1 MPDGGRLR
9 VVALISG
16 SGSNL
21 QALVDKAANGRTFEI
36 VAVISNRADAFGLER
51 ARRAGIPAEVLDHRD
66 YAWREP
72 YEAQLR
78 TLIDRYAPGLV
89 ILAGFMRILTPAF
102 VEHYAGRMLNIHP
115 SLLPK
120 FRGLQTHQ
128 RALDAEERE
137 HGASVH
143 FVTPELDGGPVVIQ
157 ARLAIHPGED
167 AATLAQRVLTQE
179 HIIYPQAVGWFAQ
192 GRLRLGEDGRPWLD
206 GEPLMS
212 PVLIDGSTGAD
223 RLGTGDESPQ
233 TRAARTRSS
242 LDS

>member
-1 MPDGGRLR
+1 MPDDGRLR

-21 QALVDKAANGRTFEI
+21 QALMDEAAKGRPFEI

-51 ARRAGIPAEVLDHRD
+51 ARRAGIPAEVLDHRE
-66 YAWREP
+66 YAGREP
-72 YEAQLR
+72 YEAELR
-78 TLIDRYAPGLV
+78 ALIDRYAPGLV
-89 ILAGFMRILTPAF
+89 VLAGFMRILTPSF
-102 VEHYAGRMLNIHP
+102 VDHYSGRMLNIHP

-128 RALDAEERE
+128 RALDAEEHE

-143 FVTPELDGGPVVIQ
+143 FVTAELDGGPVIIQ

-167 AATLAQRVLTQE
+167 AATLAGRVLKQE
-179 HIIYPQAVGWFAQ
+179 HGIYPRAVGWFAQ
-192 GRLRLGEDGRPWLD
+192 GRLRLGADGRPWLD

-212 PVLIDGSTGAD
+212 PIVID
-223 RLGTGDESPQ
+223 
-233 TRAARTRSS
+233 AAAG
-242 LDS
+242 

>member
-1 MPDGGRLR
+1 MPDGAHLR

-21 QALVDKAANGRTFEI
+21 QALIDRQAEGLPIEI

-66 YAWREP
+66 YAGREP
-72 YEAQLR
+72 YEEELR
-78 TLIDRYAPGLV
+78 ALIDSYAPGLV

-143 FVTPELDGGPVVIQ
+143 FVTSELDGGPVVVQ
-157 ARLAIHPGED
+157 ARLDIHPGED
-167 AATLAQRVLTQE
+167 AATLAQRVLAQE
-179 HIIYPQAVGWFAQ
+179 HIIYPRAVGWFAQ
-192 GRLRLGEDGRPWLD
+192 GRLRLGGDGRPWLD
-206 GEPLMS
+206 GEPMIS
-212 PVLIDGSTGAD
+212 PIMIDSANGAD
-223 RLGTGDESPQ
+223 GLGTGDESPQ
-233 TRAARTRSS
+233 VRAARTS
-242 LDS
+242 

>member
-21 QALVDKAANGRTFEI
+21 QALMDDATKGRDFEI
-36 VAVISNRADAFGLER
+36 VAVVSNRADAFGLER

-66 YAWREP
+66 FAGREP
-72 YEAQLR
+72 YEAELR
-78 TLIDRYAPGLV
+78 ALIDRYAPGLV

-102 VEHYAGRMLNIHP
+102 VEHYSGRMLNIHP

-157 ARLAIHPGED
+157 ARLDIHPGED
-167 AATLAQRVLTQE
+167 AARLAQRVLTQE
-179 HIIYPQAVGWFAQ
+179 HIIYPRAVGWFAQ
-192 GRLRLGEDGRPWLD
+192 GCLRLGEDGRPWLD

-212 PVLIDGSTGAD
+212 PIMIDTATGSDGF
-223 RLGTGDESPQ
+223 GTGDESPQ
-233 TRAARTRSS
+233 VRAARTR
-242 LDS
+242 

>member
-1 MPDGGRLR
+1 MPDGARLR

-21 QALVDKAANGRTFEI
+21 QALIDRQADGLPIEI

-51 ARRAGIPAEVLDHRD
+51 ARRAGIPAQVLDHRD
-66 YAWREP
+66 YSGREP
-72 YEAQLR
+72 YEAELR
-78 TLIDRYAPGLV
+78 ALIDRYAPGLV
-89 ILAGFMRILTPAF
+89 ILAGFMRILTHAF

-128 RALDAEERE
+128 RALDAGEHE

-157 ARLAIHPGED
+157 ARLDIHPGED
-167 AATLAQRVLTQE
+167 AATLAQRVLKQE

-206 GEPLMS
+206 GTPLLS
-212 PVLIDGSTGAD
+212 PIMIDT
-223 RLGTGDESPQ
+223 
-233 TRAARTRSS
+233 AAG
-242 LDS
+242 

>member
-1 MPDGGRLR
+1 MPEGGRLR

-21 QALVDKAANGRTFEI
+21 QALMDAAANGGAFEI

-51 ARRAGIPAEVLDHRD
+51 ARGAGIPAEVLDHRD
-66 YAWREP
+66 YTGREP
-72 YEAQLR
+72 YEADLR

-89 ILAGFMRILTPAF
+89 VLAGFMRILTPAF

-128 RALDAEERE
+128 RALDADERE

-143 FVTPELDGGPVVIQ
+143 FVTPELDGGPVVLQ
-157 ARLAIHPGED
+157 ARLAVRPGED
-167 AATLAQRVLTQE
+167 AATLAQRVLTLE
-179 HIIYPQAVGWFAQ
+179 HIIYPRALGWFAQ
-192 GRLRLGEDGRPWLD
+192 GRLRLGPDGRPWLD
-206 GEPLMS
+206 GGPLMA
-212 PVLIDGSTGAD
+212 PIVID
-223 RLGTGDESPQ
+223 
-233 TRAARTRSS
+233 AAAG
-242 LDS
+242 

>member
-1 MPDGGRLR
+1 MPDVGRLR

-21 QALVDKAANGRTFEI
+21 QAVMDEAANGGAFEI
-36 VAVISNRADAFGLER
+36 VAVISNRANAFGLER

-66 YAWREP
+66 YAGREP
-72 YEAQLR
+72 YEAELR
-78 TLIDRYAPGLV
+78 ALIDRYAPGLV

-102 VEHYAGRMLNIHP
+102 VDHYAGRMLNIHP

-120 FRGLQTHQ
+120 FRGPQTHQ
-128 RALDAEERE
+128 RVLDAEERE

-167 AATLAQRVLTQE
+167 AATLAERVLKQE
-179 HIIYPQAVGWFAQ
+179 HIIYPRAVGWFAQ
-192 GRLRLGEDGRPWLD
+192 ERLRLGEDGRPWLD
-206 GEPLMS
+206 GETLIS
-212 PVLIDGSTGAD
+212 PVLIDASTGAD
-223 RLGTGDESPQ
+223 RPGAGDES
-233 TRAARTRSS
+233 R
-242 LDS
+242 

>member
-21 QALVDKAANGRTFEI
+21 QALMDEAANRGAFEI

-66 YAWREP
+66 YAGRAP
-72 YEAQLR
+72 YEAELR

-128 RALDAEERE
+128 RALDADERE

-157 ARLAIHPGED
+157 ARLSIHPGED
-167 AATLAQRVLTQE
+167 AATLAQRVLTLE
-179 HIIYPQAVGWFAQ
+179 HVIYPRAVGWFAQ
-192 GRLRLGEDGRPWLD
+192 GRLRLGEDGRPRLD
-206 GEPLMS
+206 GAPLLS
-212 PVLIDGSTGAD
+212 PIRLDAQRETSDVQGIPGS
-223 RLGTGDESPQ
+223 RE
-233 TRAARTRSS
+233 RSRKHT
-242 LDS
+242 

>member
-21 QALVDKAANGRTFEI
+21 QALMDDAAHGQRFEI
-36 VAVISNRADAFGLER
+36 VAVISNRPDALGLER

-66 YAWREP
+66 FAGREP
-72 YEAQLR
+72 YEAELR
-78 TLIDRYAPGLV
+78 ALIERYAPGLV
-89 ILAGFMRILTPAF
+89 VLAGFMRILTPAF
-102 VEHYAGRMLNIHP
+102 VVHYAGRMLNIHP

-120 FRGLQTHQ
+120 FRGLHTHQ

-167 AATLAQRVLTQE
+167 AATLAQRVLALE
-179 HIIYPQAVGWFAQ
+179 HIIYPRAVGWFAQ
-192 GRLRLGEDGRPWLD
+192 GRLRLGADGRPWLD
-206 GEPLMS
+206 GEPLMA
-212 PVLIDGSTGAD
+212 PIVID
-223 RLGTGDESPQ
+223 
-233 TRAARTRSS
+233 AAAG
-242 LDS
+242 